1 MKKQLIM
8 TRSFIL
14 LLLTA
19 LWLTA
24 CVKDDFDE
32 PPASSL
38 PFDANKVLTIDSL
51 KQIYQQFGDTTFG
64 DIYSVFAVVVMDDR
78 NGNIYKS
85 AYVQDATAGID
96 LYLNSSG
103 GLYQGDSIRIMLK
116 GATVSAYN
124 NLIQIQDLDVDLNI
138 VKLETGVDIDPIPV
152 TISELVADPDKYQS
166 KLVKL
171 DLVQFVVNE
180 LGQSWADPVG
190 LESVNHLLEDCSGK
204 TAIVRSSGYATF
216 AGMTIPSGR
225 GPMIAIASQ
234 FQQDAQLIVRS
245 LSELNMTG
253 ERCSG
258 SGTSV
263 TTITEDFE
271 TQTSDVDIT
280 IEGWLNIAE
289 VGSRL
294 WRGKEFGGNIYAQAT
309 AYNSFDPD
317 NICWL
322 ITPPID
328 FDANSN
334 EILTFE
340 SAMAYWE
347 HDGLEVLI
355 STDFNGSNLTSA
367 TWTPLNCTLAGQGST
382 NYDFVPSGD
391 IDLSAVTGTG
401 YIAFKYTGSG
411 PGGNTT
417 SYMIDNVMLFDSKT
431 NKNLLQGLKNR

>member
-1 MKKQLIM
+1 
-8 TRSFIL
+8 
-14 LLLTA
+14 
-19 LWLTA
+19 
-24 CVKDDFDE
+24 
-32 PPASSL
+32 
-38 PFDANKVLTIDSL
+38 
-51 KQIYQQFGDTTFG
+51 
-64 DIYSVFAVVVMDDR
+64 MDDR